1 MEKPIKNKT
10 YRPITAKSFLILPNG
25 VVIEKKEFTEQD
37 HEERRRLAR
46 ELVESQL
53 R

>member
-1 MEKPIKNKT
+1 MEKPIKNRT
-10 YRPITAKSFLILPNG
+10 YRPIKAKSFIVLPNG
-25 VVIEKKEFTEQD
+25 VVIEMKEFTESD

-46 ELVESQL
+46 ELVESQM

>member
-1 MEKPIKNKT
+1 MEKRISNKT
-10 YRPITAKSFLILPNG
+10 YRPIKAKSFIVLPNG
-25 VVIEKKEFTEQD
+25 VVIEKKEFTDSD
-37 HEERRRLAR
+37 HEERRRTAR